1 MQKIILASLFLF
13 IMVGRFVY
21 ATTEPGINIASINK
35 NEVNIQQ
42 EELIDIMKENI
53 SFEKEKRQ
61 LVNELALEKL
71 KNELKKLRGT
81 AIPTDMPVMT
91 ESTISHTEVTHPY
104 VVLVSQI
111 GGLTRILV
119 SAEGNKHYLSAGD
132 ILSSGGKE
140 YILTMDSMGKY
151 QVKEKK

>member
-1 MQKIILASLFLF
+1 MQKIILVFLLLFT
-13 IMVGRFVY
+13 MNGRFVY
-21 ATTEPGINIASINK
+21 ATTEPTINIASV
-35 NEVNIQQ
+35 NENEANIQQ
-42 EELIDIMKENI
+42 EELVDIMKDNF

-104 VVLVSQI
+104 VVLVSKI

-119 SAEGNKHYLSAGD
+119 SAEGHKHYLSAGD
-132 ILSSGGKE
+132 IFSSGGKE

-151 QVKEKK
+151 LVKEKK